1 MSHLG
6 HNGVPLSQETLQR
19 RPSSRQSNLWIE
31 AELRA
36 RFGDRDHAI
45 LIRDIVDAGAARK
58 REYPSLCRSIDVQSR
73 LTGRLLVPSA
83 RSVEEAIAQDDG
95 IETGPEPLLL
105 PIGGPFDRNRP

>member
-45 LIRDIVDAGAARK
+45 LIRDIVDAGAARQ
-58 REYPSLCRSIDVQSR
+58 REYRSLCRSIDVQSR

-83 RSVEEAIAQDDG
+83 RSIEEAIAQDDG
-95 IETGPEPLLL
+95 IETG
-105 PIGGPFDRNRP
+105 IGQIERIGLGMRPA